1 MTYILNDERRPRA
14 QIVFF
19 AYLNYISRNTYFVP
33 SSFAFLQAKY
43 KSTSTQRNESQSQC
57 ARGARWNGKLRSQKM
72 CNTSA
77 PAKYEKLNVSEHHHQ
92 HVAAHYET
100 EIHLDSSQIFIF
112 ISQPELIDGG
122 WGKVAHKR
130 KLSIDEMNYTEKIES
145 FTRNIRETK
154 ESKMKN
160 YPIRTPEIKIQ
171 DFKKKRKKQSIFIV
185 SRWRAI
191 SIDS

>member
-1 MTYILNDERRPRA
+1 
-14 QIVFF
+14 
-19 AYLNYISRNTYFVP
+19 
-33 SSFAFLQAKY
+33 
-43 KSTSTQRNESQSQC
+43 
-57 ARGARWNGKLRSQKM
+57 M

-100 EIHLDSSQIFIF
+100 EIHLDSSQKFIF

-130 KLSIDEMNYTEKIES
+130 KLSIGEMNYIEKIES
-145 FTRNIRETK
+145 FAWNIRETK

-160 YPIRTPEIKIQ
+160 YPIWTSEIKIQ
-171 DFKKKRKKQSIFIV
+171 DFKKKRKTINFYSFSLACDFNWFLNHHFILFHFSGRKSTSLRHRDSFAQSHSTHNGPKV
-185 SRWRAI
+185 RVHQSAPYTE
-191 SIDS
+191 